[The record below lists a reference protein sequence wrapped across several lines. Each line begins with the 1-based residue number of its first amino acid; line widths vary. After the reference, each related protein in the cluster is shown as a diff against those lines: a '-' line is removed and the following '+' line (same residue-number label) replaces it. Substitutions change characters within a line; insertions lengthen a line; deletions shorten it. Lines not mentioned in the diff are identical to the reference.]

1 MMKVIAVG
9 KIKENSLQKLI
20 VEYVKRIKSYHKI
33 EIIEVEDQR
42 ISKNSNDSLD
52 QKIKEEEALRL
63 TGKIKDNDY
72 VILFDLHG
80 QSYDSFTFSQLLEKA
95 MVHTQGS
102 IVFVI
107 GGSLGLGNSILQRA
121 NVRVKLSAFT
131 FTHQHVRLLVLEQ
144 IYRAFKIMHNETYH
158 K

>member
-80 QSYDSFTFSQLLEKA
+80 QSYDSFIFSQLLEKA

-121 NVRVKLSAFT
+121 NARVKLSAFT